1 MGERDSK
8 NKAYA
13 ENNDNV
19 REELRS
25 SLCDENDEQPFKKR
39 RDRSTSNENF
49 GLPPLSSFD
58 DNKDLMDDGLN
69 QNYKSNDESVS
80 FGSNLA
86 AKSNLDL

>member
-1 MGERDSK
+1 MKQSQK
-8 NKAYA
+8 NVK
-13 ENNDNV
+13 N
-19 REELRS
+19 ELRN
-25 SLCDENDEQPFKKR
+25 SLCDDTNERPIRR

-80 FGSNLA
+80 FGSNIA
-86 AKSNLDL
+86 AASNLDL